1 MQSRLNMRNIEDFLQ
16 FTLCGLLPS
25 RQRPP
30 QENKSHGNRT
40 RSRKRMLST
49 SHQEERTAS
58 SDSEHSITQ
67 DSLNS
72 PKHLYQTPQ
81 KGEFS
86 GHTPLSLPHRRMF
99 RKARTYKARH
109 RRVRNPAPQ
118 ESPGDDEVDS
128 PVTRRLNQSRES
140 SETDEESDSTLEA
153 NPANLTYQSVQDMLK
168 KQRSPPQV
176 DPTTKLLLYITLPF
190 LLLITISQMWLML
203 KLS

>member
-16 FTLCGLLPS
+16 FTLCGLLPN
-25 RQRPP
+25 RQHRPR
-30 QENKSHGNRT
+30 ENKSPGRQTRSRRRT
-40 RSRKRMLST
+40 RST
-49 SHQEERTAS
+49 SPQEERILS
-58 SDSEHSITQ
+58 SDSEHSTIQ
-67 DSLNS
+67 DSSNS
-72 PKHLYQTPQ
+72 QKHLYQTQ
-81 KGEFS
+81 QNGEFS

-99 RKARTYKARH
+99 RKARTHKARH

-118 ESPGDDEVDS
+118 ENLGDDEVDS
-128 PVTRRLNQSRES
+128 PVTRRLNTSRES
-140 SETDEESDSTLEA
+140 SETDEESDPTLEA
-153 NPANLTYQSVQDMLK
+153 NPENLRYQSAQPLK